1 MNVRSFECG
10 KGPRGRRGEE
20 SGRSIEGRE
29 KTRTTISTLATY

>member
-10 KGPRGRRGEE
+10 KGPRGRGEE